1 MMRREKEEWYTVVPD
16 IVQDVFKRYNIE
28 LTPERV
34 RSIKEN
40 SGSVRGLD
48 WVPEEIQHFLVT
60 AQDLNPDDHLDTLI
74 AVQKRIGNSVSKT
87 INLPN
92 SATEKDIAAIFMRA
106 YDNKVK
112 GITVFRDGCKST
124 QVLKVEKKE
133 EVSQKV
139 EVNHL
144 PDSLPCIRIKVPTP
158 SGSMYVMTSF
168 FKNTPVEVFCNLGK
182 SGMDDYAYTEALGR
196 LISLCLKKG
205 IDYHHIVK
213 TLKGIRGKDVSLFHN
228 DYVYSVPDA
237 IAIALRESVGLFA
250 GEDNEKTKEDQLSKN
265 LCPECN
271 MPLQMEGKC
280 PVCLNCGYN
289 KCS

>member
-1 MMRREKEEWYTVVPD
+1 MK
-16 IVQDVFKRYNIE
+16 
-28 LTPERV
+28 
-34 RSIKEN
+34 
-40 SGSVRGLD
+40 
-48 WVPEEIQHFLVT
+48 
-60 AQDLNPDDHLDTLI
+60 
-74 AVQKRIGNSVSKT
+74 
-87 INLPN
+87 
-92 SATEKDIAAIFMRA
+92 A

-124 QVLKVEKKE
+124 QVLKVETKE
-133 EVSQKV
+133 ESTQKKDV
-139 EVNHL
+139 THL
-144 PDSLPCIRIKVPTP
+144 PNKLPCVRIKVPTP

-168 FKNTPVEVFCNLGK
+168 YDSSPVEVFCNLGK

-205 IDYHHIVK
+205 IDYQHIVK
-213 TLKGIRGKDVSLFHN
+213 TLKGIRGKDVSLFEN
-228 DYVYSVPDA
+228 EYVYSVPDA
-237 IAIALRESVGLFA
+237 IAIALRESVGEYN
-250 GEDNEKTKEDQLSKN
+250 GVDNEKEKENKLNNN